1 MDNVDKSHG
10 GPAFA
15 HGDPVHGGDPGMSLR
30 DYFAG
35 QFATSIP
42 IRSWE
47 TAGGKTPPNVFD
59 LWAEACYAASEALL
73 RARAKAKIT

>member
-35 QFATSIP
+35 QFAASIP
-42 IRSWE
+42 IRSWDDE
-47 TAGGKTPPNVFD
+47 DGKTPPNV
-59 LWAEACYAASEALL
+59 LESWAKGCYAAADAMLKE
-73 RARAKAKIT
+73 RDKKKIV